1 MQVFDMMV
9 KILLTYAGKPLSPIK
24 INIFLNP
31 KN

>member
-9 KILLTYAGKPLSPIK
+9 KILLTYADKPLSPRK
-24 INIFLNP
+24 INILLKP